1 LIQQDFPDNQV
12 IIIGLKGLE
21 NYLEFGASMSRKQA
35 TNNKFLIKM
44 KQNGAVKKIK
54 ESMESQEEEVSEVT
68 LGIWDKYL
76 KKQFLRRKFKLKK
89 AILCFRNER
98 HSLFG
103 IFKNEKKR
111 LDV

>member
-1 LIQQDFPDNQV
+1 
-12 IIIGLKGLE
+12 
-21 NYLEFGASMSRKQA
+21 MSRKQA